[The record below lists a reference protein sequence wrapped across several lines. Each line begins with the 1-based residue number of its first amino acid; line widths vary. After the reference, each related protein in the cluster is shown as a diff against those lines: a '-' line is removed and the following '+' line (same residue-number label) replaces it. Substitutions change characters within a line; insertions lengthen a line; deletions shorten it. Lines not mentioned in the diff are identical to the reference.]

1 MYEGCYVG
9 ASNSSSVSL
18 YSRSSGLIF
27 PHDCT
32 RFIAPANF
40 YRLRGGTWI
49 LRGLPASMKSPDCLD
64 LPSQQEHCWGFSCIV
79 GANPRLETSEENE
92 SECAFYIIEKGRS
105 EDGILRRWEESR
117 VTAHSD
123 SFLGEINEKPHCA
136 YTSARN
142 NHNGDISSR
151 WKVILLQIR
160 LYYSL
165 LFIIMRVSLCLIIHT
180 IFLHFAIVDTF
191 FFFLPYNKATF
202 LNQSLFI
209 FCTSVS
215 MAQGTFC
222 FSFSAGDT
230 DSIWRGKVLRNEG
243 FPRCP
248 VHHRGWS
255 YSHRHYLFIGPSQH
269 T

>member
-191 FFFLPYNKATF
+191 FFFYPIIKPLSLTSHCLFFSPFCIFFSIVRIIYLYF
-202 LNQSLFI
+202 LFSHVGSVLSLNF
-209 FCTSVS
+209 
-215 MAQGTFC
+215 
-222 FSFSAGDT
+222 
-230 DSIWRGKVLRNEG
+230 
-243 FPRCP
+243 
-248 VHHRGWS
+248 
-255 YSHRHYLFIGPSQH
+255 
-269 T
+269 